1 MLAIFF
7 CMFLGAPHTGSLH
20 QCNQVIDCGWLL
32 QVFDGVTIGFKVSMC
47 HMTRPWERPND
58 LDYLKSIGAT
68 TGHPSKLFKGCDVDT
83 YTMIPASEQRLVLW
97 QLAEGK
103 SVSETRHSSFFQ
115 WLGKNRPEI
124 VPYIKTTQSAPGRY
138 SLLDSNNEY
147 TIIRRVLAHWGCPDP
162 ELKFICPPVFK
173 TVQSII
179 DADGKIDSSL
189 TQRISLFADGLSS
202 LIEYDGRTHPELAK
216 EGKLSSQL
224 VSLLRVSLQI
234 AKSSIRN
241 KTECRK
247 DSNGER
253 ISVTQPYIR
262 SSHFQTE
269 FEEFV
274 RTGVYSP
281 KHPAMRTF
289 PYFQQDYLAG
299 MSQTRRRNMRDAV
312 KAEAQ
317 HLLRVQSER
326 FGANCNK
333 YKVRTRALTP
343 GLFTVFCGPCGVCEY
358 VELMPRFESPVI
370 AFRVFAHRAWREDD
384 HSVIKQFE
392 EHALWD
398 DCM

>member
-1 MLAIFF
+1 MI
-7 CMFLGAPHTGSLH
+7 
-20 QCNQVIDCGWLL
+20 
-32 QVFDGVTIGFKVSMC
+32 
-47 HMTRPWERPND
+47 RPWERPND

-68 TGHPSKLFKGCDVDT
+68 TGHPSKLFKGCDVDN

-97 QLAEGK
+97 QLTEGK

-115 WLGKNRPEI
+115 WLREHRPEI
-124 VPYIKTTQSAPGRY
+124 EPYIKTKPSGLGQHA
-138 SLLDSNNEY
+138 LLDSDSDRDY
-147 TIIRRVLAHWGCPDP
+147 TTIRRVLAHWGCPDP

-173 TVQSII
+173 TVRTII

-189 TQRISLFADGLSS
+189 TQRISLYADGLSS
-202 LIEYDGRTHPELAK
+202 LIEYDGRVHPELAK
-216 EGKLSSQL
+216 QGKLSSQL
-224 VSLLRVSLQI
+224 VSLLRVSLHI
-234 AKSSIRN
+234 ATSSIRD
-241 KTECRK
+241 KTEHRK
-247 DSNGER
+247 DCNGDR

-262 SSHFQTE
+262 SSHFDTE

-274 RTGVYSP
+274 RTGVFSP
-281 KHPAMRTF
+281 NHPAMRTF

-299 MSQTRRRNMRDAV
+299 MSQTRRTNKRRAD
-312 KAEAQ
+312 KAQAQ

-343 GLFTVFCGPCGVCEY
+343 GLFTVFCGSCGVCEY

-384 HSVIKQFE
+384 YSVIKQFKE
-392 EHALWD
+392 YALWD